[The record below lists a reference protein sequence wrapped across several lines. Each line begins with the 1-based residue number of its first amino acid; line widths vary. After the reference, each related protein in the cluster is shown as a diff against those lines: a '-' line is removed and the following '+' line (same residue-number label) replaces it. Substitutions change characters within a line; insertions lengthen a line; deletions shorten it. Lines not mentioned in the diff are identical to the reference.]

1 LSAPLSKT
9 ASGTSRSDGETR
21 LSQTAPAGRG
31 CCSRRSQQSGALR
44 GELRASR
51 ARIVDAHATERRR
64 LERNLH
70 DGAQQRLVALA
81 LELGMA
87 EARMDA
93 EPTRAR
99 EMLTRA
105 RGELGTAIEELRE
118 IARGIHPALLTDRGL
133 GAALE
138 ALAGRTPLPVATEVE
153 LDGRPPEAVEAA
165 AYYVAAEAL
174 TNVVRYAGAS
184 QAVMRVTHVADQAV
198 IEIADDGRGGADP
211 AGGTGLRGLPDR
223 VEALD
228 GRLDVLSPRGGGTR
242 VRATFPA

>member
-1 LSAPLSKT
+1 
-9 ASGTSRSDGETR
+9 
-21 LSQTAPAGRG
+21 
-31 CCSRRSQQSGALR
+31 
-44 GELRASR
+44 
-51 ARIVDAHATERRR
+51 
-64 LERNLH
+64 
-70 DGAQQRLVALA
+70 
-81 LELGMA
+81 MA

-153 LDGRPPEAVEAA
+153 LDGRLPEAVEAA

-211 AGGTGLRGLPDR
+211 AGGTGLRGLADR

-242 VRATFPA
+242 VRATSRPDQMSRCCVAQRVSSCRVESWSLRSTLETWLSTVLTDRWSRAAISLYM